1 MGKQI
6 IINCLIILLL
16 TSCLGQSKEKA
27 FIVKNEFENFSQFK
41 GVNVFKR
48 GGDKNQEI
56 LAMLV
61 SPFVNDNLKVGC
73 YLVTFDKIK
82 HQVIKAKWTTEYTV
96 ETDTVKLQQ
105 LARIFM
111 KYNIPRLDVDN
122 MGNVFV
128 YLKDV
133 ETLSLARFI
142 NESELKK
149 RSKETKWIKIKDN
162 WYKPR

>member
-1 MGKQI
+1 MVKRI

-16 TSCLGQSKEKA
+16 TSCLGQSKEKE
-27 FIVKNEFENFSQFK
+27 FIVKNEFEDFSQFK

-61 SPFVNDNLKVGC
+61 SYIVNDNKKEAC
-73 YLVTFDKIK
+73 YFVTMDKIK
-82 HQVIKAKWTTEYTV
+82 HQVIKAKWTTEYSV
-96 ETDTVKLQQ
+96 EADTLKLEQ
-105 LARIFM
+105 LAQTFM
-111 KYNIPRLDVDN
+111 KYTIPRLDVDN
-122 MGNVFV
+122 VGNVFV

-133 ETLSLARFI
+133 ETISLARFI
-142 NESELKK
+142 DESELQK